1 MNGANSTGD
10 GWDPSVSEEPFYVSG
25 QNSQFTVINGVYQPI
40 ISMTVSR
47 FCYSQA
53 PSSIPFILLGGWVT
67 RRLSRLW
74 FSELLCRLLDPDTC

>member
-10 GWDPSVSEEPFYVSG
+10 GWVSVSEEPFYVSG

-40 ISMTVSR
+40 IPMTVS
-47 FCYSQA
+47 FCFSQA
-53 PSSIPFILLGGWVT
+53 PSSIAFTLLGGWVT

-74 FSELLCRLLDPDTC
+74 FS